1 MGASDVKRK
10 HKKHESLRLFCK
22 SAIITAMCILL
33 LCALVGGMLA
43 ADKNT
48 KAAAGNLGGLE
59 LYNVDDRTLSFEL
72 FGTIYSVDLR
82 PIFSAANRMSDYR
95 ELVSA
100 ERRLEYLAVQR
111 GFNALDRVFYQNMS
125 VDG

>member
-1 MGASDVKRK
+1 MSAADKNGKC
-10 HKKHESLRLFCK
+10 KKHESLRLFCK
-22 SAIITAMCILL
+22 SAIITAMCVLL

-59 LYNVDDRTLSFEL
+59 VYGVDYRALSFEL

-82 PIFSAANRMSDYR
+82 PIISAANRLSNYR

-100 ERRLEYLAVQR
+100 ERRLEFLAVR
-111 GFNALDRVFYQNMS
+111 HGLGALDRIFC
-125 VDG
+125 